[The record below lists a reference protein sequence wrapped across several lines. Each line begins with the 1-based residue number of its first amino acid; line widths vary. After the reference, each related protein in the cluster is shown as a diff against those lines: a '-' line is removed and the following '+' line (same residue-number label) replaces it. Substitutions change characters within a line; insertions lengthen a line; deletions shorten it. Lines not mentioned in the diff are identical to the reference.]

1 MDRRHI
7 QRFLPENFR
16 FAASRPDG
24 VTAAMLA
31 AMEALHEPDEAII
44 ANIDGYVSPNRAPG
58 DFVMLQASW
67 LGLDRY
73 FDWSGGR
80 PGTGK
85 PHFAAGVNQLR
96 LLMAEAA
103 ELLRRR
109 GMHDTLLRFLELATG
124 VRGFAIAEGKADGTA
139 RPFHFTLN
147 APAEALPLARLVS
160 RIVEGE
166 RPAHATYDI
175 NFAKQPPAQDP
186 RA

>member
-1 MDRRHI
+1 MDRHHI
-7 QRFLPENFR
+7 PRFLPENFR
-16 FAASRPDG
+16 FAAGRPDG
-24 VTAAMLA
+24 AMAAMLA

-44 ANIDGYVSPNRAPG
+44 AGIDGYVSPYRAP
-58 DFVMLQASW
+58 DEFVMLQASW

-80 PGTGK
+80 PGSGQPK
-85 PHFAAGVNQLR
+85 YAAGVGQLR
-96 LLMAEAA
+96 LLTGEAA

-124 VRGFAIAEGKADGTA
+124 VPGFTIEDGKPDGTSH
-139 RPFHFTLN
+139 PFHFTLR
-147 APAEALPLARLVS
+147 APAAAQPLARLIA

-175 NFAKQPPAQDP
+175 VIAPQPQAKDP
-186 RA
+186 TA